1 MTIQFNK
8 SVSIPKILIA
18 ASSNSTLNWKEG
30 SYMDLDSFK
39 IEKIID
45 LHVDSDYYELNS
57 DSIKIL
63 DYTMTRLTERELDI

>member
-1 MTIQFNK
+1 
-8 SVSIPKILIA
+8 
-18 ASSNSTLNWKEG
+18 
-30 SYMDLDSFK
+30 MDLDSFK